1 MGRERL
7 GKLKQSCATPTTN
20 TPKNSPILSKRATR
34 SLKSY
39 LQKHGHLLKGHP
51 LRQKQ
56 AIPEAL
62 GLYQAPLVMVDEKV
76 LGNLIGR
83 SIPTH
88 FSVQQI
94 DKSGRYWVEL
104 SLSDIKGLPGVKAWC
119 QANADQFVQY
129 AEARKTADLST
140 AGHPSAGKR
149 LAT

>member
-1 MGRERL
+1 
-7 GKLKQSCATPTTN
+7 
-20 TPKNSPILSKRATR
+20 
-34 SLKSY
+34 
-39 LQKHGHLLKGHP
+39 
-51 LRQKQ
+51 
-56 AIPEAL
+56 
-62 GLYQAPLVMVDEKV
+62 MVDKKI

-129 AEARKTADLST
+129 AEARKTADPNTKGILQPESVSLPKRVIKDIL
-140 AGHPSAGKR
+140 GYVPSLGKPVRPSLDGKR
-149 LAT
+149 PYLITVELPLEFNSPAKTGTSVAKVS